1 MTRPFLLVIA
11 LLGWFALIIQLY
23 ININSKLNP
32 LSETITRY
40 FSYFTLDTNL
50 LVALCSSFILLS
62 PASRPGKF
70 FSRQTTQA
78 AIVLYIM
85 VVGIVYNIILRFIW
99 DPPGLQAVADE
110 LLHLV
115 IPVLFSVYW
124 LLFVQKNELKWK
136 HTFMWM
142 LYPFI
147 YGVFILLRG
156 NASGFYPYPFI
167 DMNILGLN
175 KTLINVAGFV
185 LVFLFGGLLFIGIG
199 KWMNKKKVN

>member
-1 MTRPFLLVIA
+1 
-11 LLGWFALIIQLY
+11 
-23 ININSKLNP
+23 
-32 LSETITRY
+32 
-40 FSYFTLDTNL
+40 
-50 LVALCSSFILLS
+50 
-62 PASRPGKF
+62 
-70 FSRQTTQA
+70 
-78 AIVLYIM
+78 M

-99 DPPGLQAVADE
+99 DPQGLQAVADE

-115 IPVLFSVYW
+115 IPILFLVYW

-136 HTFMWM
+136 HAFMWM